1 MSSTSEKGHAK
12 NVANFTDLTNICAGY
27 GAKYNPSRSE
37 LKMPFLQL
45 VLTKAE
51 LSQEKLNKLTPF
63 YTTAVAEKD
72 AEFSTINKRTTR
84 VMSAFKSS
92 KPLAGELA
100 SAQTIARKIKGEGT
114 KKSKSTKAAPA
125 GEGQPAATEK
135 APISTAQL
143 SMDMRIENLKRL
155 TEVVG
160 ANSKY
165 APNETDLQVTSL
177 NIFATRL
184 KTLSETVVVK
194 QQPVDDARAERN
206 EALYHPET
214 GLVSIGDDVKDYIKS
229 VFGATSPEYRRA
241 AKITFTKLK
250 S

>member
-45 VLTKAE
+45 VLTKAV

-72 AEFSTINKRTTR
+72 AEFSTINKLITR
-84 VMSAFKSS
+84 VMGAFKSS

-114 KKSKSTKAAPA
+114 KKSK
-125 GEGQPAATEK
+125 GDMEEK
-135 APISTAQL
+135 ATISTAQL

-155 TEVVG
+155 TEVIG
-160 ANSKY
+160 TNSKY

-177 NIFATRL
+177 NAFATRL

-214 GLVSIGDDVKDYIKS
+214 GLVTIGEDVKLYIKS
-229 VFGATSPEYRRA
+229 VFGATSPEYRRV
-241 AKITFTKLK
+241 AKISFTKLK